1 MRVPNAAL
9 PLFQELTSVPTAPFR
24 ERAVARRA
32 RAWISRHLGRRV
44 SVREVRGGLIVSY
57 RGAGAGPALAL
68 AAHLD
73 HPGFRIVATDARG
86 ARAELQGGLPPHL
99 LAGAAV
105 EAFADGAESNVPLA
119 RGVVGP
125 RPEQDGA
132 PWTLLWTEPPPKG
145 KKPAFAVLA
154 LTPYAVKDGWLSS
167 RSIDDL
173 LGVAVSLEAIRRL
186 AAARAQTNVIA
197 LLNRAEEVGFVGALD
212 MIRSGVLSPDDS
224 YLSIESSREL
234 PGSKPGGGPTIRL
247 GDKACAFD
255 PNLVALL
262 DAAAAR
268 LRLRG
273 TKVQR
278 LRLTGG
284 TCEATAYQTFG
295 LEAAGVAVPL
305 VNYHNGWG
313 ADAVAPERV
322 RVSDAEGAV
331 RLLVEAAKLFPAH
344 ILRGTLRARLTRR
357 HALAVPALKR
367 RTERRIKHE
376 DTKNGKKGN
385 GIRR

>member
-1 MRVPNAAL
+1 MPHAAL
-9 PLFQELTSVPTAPFR
+9 ALFRELTSVPTAPFR

-32 RAWISRHLGRRV
+32 RAWIARHLGASV
-44 SVREVRGGLIVSY
+44 TVRETRGGLIVSY
-57 RGAGAGPALAL
+57 RGAGPGPSLAL

-73 HPGFRIVATDARG
+73 HPAFRLVSTSARG

-99 LAGAAV
+99 LPGAAV
-105 EAFADGAESNVPLA
+105 EAFADDAKTNVPLA
-119 RGVVGP
+119 RGVIGA
-125 RPEQDGA
+125 RPDKEGGL
-132 PWTLLWTEPPPKG
+132 WTLNWTEAPRRG
-145 KKPAFAVLA
+145 ARLTFATLA
-154 LTPYAVKDGWLSS
+154 LTPYEVKGGWLSS

-173 LGVAVSLEAIRRL
+173 LGVAVSLEALRRL
-186 AAARAQTNVIA
+186 AAARAKTNVTV

-234 PGSKPGGGPTIRL
+234 PGSKPGRGPTIRL

-262 DAAAAR
+262 DAAAE
-268 LRLRG
+268 RLRG
-273 TKVQR
+273 RGVPVQR

-295 LEAAGVAVPL
+295 FEAAGVAVPL

-331 RLLVEAAKLFPAH
+331 KLLVEAARLFPART
-344 ILRGTLRARLTRR
+344 LRGKLRARLNKR
-357 HALAVPALKR
+357 HADAVSALKR
-367 RTERRIKHE
+367 
-376 DTKNGKKGN
+376 
-385 GIRR
+385 